1 VLTVRSKEI
10 NNSAN
15 VVLCIDG
22 ESVMTLSGQDS
33 VTVTKADTTMEFIS
47 LTGNSFCDMLN
58 TKLLERR

>member
-1 VLTVRSKEI
+1 MAKEI

-22 ESVMTLSGQDS
+22 ESVMTLTGQDS
-33 VTVTKADTTMEFIS
+33 VKVTKASNTMGFIS
-47 LTGNSFCDMLN
+47 LTGNNFCDMLN